1 MNPHP
6 RRPGGSSPG
15 DSSSAGA
22 ASGDSASG
30 DSVSAGSTSGD
41 SSSAG
46 SAPAGS
52 APAETTRTVTLH
64 GDGLTLE
71 DLLLVARAK
80 RPLELGADALER
92 VRRSRGCVEERL
104 DSGEHYY
111 GINTGF
117 GFLSDVPIGADKLA
131 QLQLNLIRSHACGVG
146 EPLAEDVVRA
156 VLTLRIQTMLR
167 GHSGV
172 RPETIAL
179 MAECLNRQITPVIP
193 SQGSV
198 GASGDLAPLAH
209 LALALIGEGEV
220 FFGGARRPAEEVLA
234 ENGLAPLQPA
244 PKEGLCL
251 INGTQ
256 VMTAI
261 GLLAWADAQLLAKT
275 ADVAAAMTLDATRGT
290 VTAMREQIQAV
301 RPHAGQAVSASN
313 VRMLLTDDGIARS
326 HQNCP
331 RVQDAYSIRCTP
343 QVHGAIR
350 GAFDHV
356 LSVLVTEANSS
367 TDNPLVFCETNE
379 ILSGG
384 NFHGE
389 PVALALDYFAIALA
403 ELAGISERRI
413 EKLINPH
420 TSELPAFLT
429 RDGGLNSGYMIPH
442 VVAAALVNENK
453 VLAHPASVDSI
464 PTSAGKEDHVS
475 MGMTSALKL
484 QRILRNV
491 SHVLAI
497 ELLAAAEG
505 LDLLAPLEGGVGVRA
520 AHALIR
526 QRHEAMI
533 TDRSL
538 SADIETLASALLS
551 GAFLDALEPQLPER
565 LH

>member
-1 MNPHP
+1 M
-6 RRPGGSSPG
+6 
-15 DSSSAGA
+15 
-22 ASGDSASG
+22 SGTPILLS
-30 DSVSAGSTSGD
+30 
-41 SSSAG
+41 
-46 SAPAGS
+46 
-52 APAETTRTVTLH
+52 
-64 GDGLTLE
+64 GDGLALS
-71 DLLLVARAK
+71 DLVAIARRRA
-80 RPLELGADALER
+80 PVELDAAACTR
-92 VRRSRGCVEERL
+92 VQRSRACVEERL
-104 DSGEHYY
+104 DAGGHYY

-117 GFLSDVPIGADKLA
+117 GFLADVPIGPDQLA
-131 QLQLNLIRSHACGVG
+131 QLQVNLIRSHACGVG
-146 EPLAEDVVRA
+146 APLGEDIVRA
-156 VLTLRIQTMLR
+156 VLALRIQTMLR

-172 RPETIAL
+172 RLETIHLMTAL
-179 MAECLNRQITPVIP
+179 LNRQITPLIP

-209 LALALIGEGEV
+209 LALALIGEGDL
-220 FFGGARRPAEEVLA
+220 FYGGARRPAAEVLA

-256 VMTAI
+256 VMTAV
-261 GLLAWADAQLLAKT
+261 GLLALEDALGLMKI

-290 VTAMREQIQAV
+290 LTALRQEIQDV
-301 RPHAGQAVSASN
+301 RPHPGQAVVAAN
-313 VRMLLTDDGIARS
+313 MRALLSDDGIAGS
-326 HQNCP
+326 HQDCP

-350 GAFDHV
+350 GACEHIAAV
-356 LSVLVTEANSS
+356 LLTEANSS
-367 TDNPLVFCETNE
+367 TDNPLVFCESNE

-389 PVALALDYFAIALA
+389 PVALALDYFAIAMA

-420 TSELPAFLT
+420 TSELPAFLA
-429 RDGGLNSGYMIPH
+429 RDSGLNSGYMIAH

-484 QRILRNV
+484 QRIQGNLA
-491 SHVLAI
+491 HVLAI

-505 LDLLAPLEGGVGVRA
+505 LDLLAPLQGGAGVRA
-520 AHALIR
+520 AHDLIR
-526 QRHEAMI
+526 RDHAAMI

-538 SADIETLASALLS
+538 SADIEALAAALLDGS
-551 GAFLDALEPQLPER
+551 FLRALEGVLAAPLA
-565 LH
+565 